1 MKLTRKAQFVSL
13 ISTLMIAMSGTAVA
27 QQAEQDAENDAED
40 LVLEEVIVVGQ
51 DYRASLRSSIATKE
65 NATQI
70 VDAVTA
76 EDMGRFPAQNLAEA
90 MQGITGV
97 SMTRDDGAGEF
108 ISIRGMA
115 PDLTR
120 VEINGR
126 TVSLTA
132 GSSNPENAT
141 TLSFFSPDMFNKV
154 TVIKSPRAIDVE
166 GGVGGTVQLET
177 MRPLDVGKF
186 VTRVSGSYED
196 STVKDDPTNSYG
208 IFSNMVFGESFGIS
222 LGVTYTDAERRTD
235 QTQNAV
241 GWSLVDDDD
250 PSSGYYPERVRLQS
264 RVGDQPR
271 LNLNGALQWQVTD
284 NLELWADLLYA
295 QEDRDEVNQRLQAQ
309 FSRGNFVKG
318 EMDDDGNYH
327 WAYFD
332 RVRVDAQSLDRK
344 RDIEQYGYS
353 LGADW
358 FSDLWS
364 ISGNV
369 DFSESEEDTFEV
381 RARARENRAEV
392 GYDARNP
399 LFLTPVEV
407 PGSSDLDQLLYGT
420 PEFPSYNQLD
430 WNLRAIG
437 TEETAGRLDFQRELN
452 GSFLSRV
459 YFGTRLASREVDRK
473 QGFVDPDDVDGF
485 VEPGWDYNLLKGN
498 FFFDSAEPP
507 LITNWVRPM
516 TELMHSPDYTRQ
528 VRNLIEY
535 DEDRTW
541 SITEDTMALYAMLDF
556 DRTDSTVPVS
566 GNFGVRYI
574 DYEYKGQGWQTD
586 PDNVGSFIPYTP
598 KVDQDYWLPS
608 FNSRLALGS
617 LDEGR
622 YIRFAI
628 GRVLSRPNPEFIAPI
643 AELNDDLDS
652 VDVGNPNLD
661 PYLAWQY
668 DLAYEHYFGDT
679 GEGLVSVGLFY
690 KDVENF
696 FESVRLLDQDLSP
709 WGIDDTGEVNTYVNG
724 GAGESFGIE
733 ASFQTPFTMFDN
745 FLQNFGVVLNYTY
758 VDSERT
764 TVEGEKAPM
773 PGTSEHSANAVL
785 YYVKKNLDA
794 RLVYNYRDDYLLN
807 QANQE
812 YVEGGGRLDFA
823 LRYTF
828 FDNLVASLDIA
839 NITEESELYYYD
851 NLKSRLR
858 RLQLDGRRIVVGLS
872 YTFR

>member
-1 MKLTRKAQFVSL
+1 
-13 ISTLMIAMSGTAVA
+13 MSGTAVA

-295 QEDRDEVNQRLQAQ
+295 QEDRDEVNQRLQAE
-309 FSRGNFVKG
+309 FRRGNFVKG

-353 LGADW
+353 LGAEW

-381 RARARENRAEV
+381 RARARENRAEI

-430 WNLRAIG
+430 WNLRTIG
-437 TEETAGRLDFQRELN
+437 TEETAGRMDFQRELN
-452 GSFLSRV
+452 GSFLNRV
-459 YFGTRLASREVDRK
+459 YFGTRLASRDVNRR
-473 QGFVDPDDVDGF
+473 QGFVKPNAVEGF

-507 LITNWVRPM
+507 LLSLIHISEP
-516 TELMHSPDYTRQ
+516 TR
-528 VRNLIEY
+528 
-535 DEDRTW
+535 
-541 SITEDTMALYAMLDF
+541 
-556 DRTDSTVPVS
+556 
-566 GNFGVRYI
+566 
-574 DYEYKGQGWQTD
+574 
-586 PDNVGSFIPYTP
+586 
-598 KVDQDYWLPS
+598 
-608 FNSRLALGS
+608 
-617 LDEGR
+617 
-622 YIRFAI
+622 
-628 GRVLSRPNPEFIAPI
+628 
-643 AELNDDLDS
+643 
-652 VDVGNPNLD
+652 
-661 PYLAWQY
+661 
-668 DLAYEHYFGDT
+668 H
-679 GEGLVSVGLFY
+679 
-690 KDVENF
+690 
-696 FESVRLLDQDLSP
+696 
-709 WGIDDTGEVNTYVNG
+709 
-724 GAGESFGIE
+724 
-733 ASFQTPFTMFDN
+733 
-745 FLQNFGVVLNYTY
+745 
-758 VDSERT
+758 
-764 TVEGEKAPM
+764 
-773 PGTSEHSANAVL
+773 
-785 YYVKKNLDA
+785 
-794 RLVYNYRDDYLLN
+794 
-807 QANQE
+807 
-812 YVEGGGRLDFA
+812 
-823 LRYTF
+823 
-828 FDNLVASLDIA
+828 
-839 NITEESELYYYD
+839 
-851 NLKSRLR
+851 
-858 RLQLDGRRIVVGLS
+858 
-872 YTFR
+872 